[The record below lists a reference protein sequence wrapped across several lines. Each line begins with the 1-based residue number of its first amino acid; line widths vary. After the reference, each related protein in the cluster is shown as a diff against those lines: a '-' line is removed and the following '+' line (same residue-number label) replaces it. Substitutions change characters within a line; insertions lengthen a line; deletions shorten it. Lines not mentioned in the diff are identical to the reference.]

1 LVVALGAAVV
11 VVGAVPRVW
20 AADQVP
26 AAAMKE
32 ADEIWKSRCF
42 TCHGMTGKGDGPAG
56 VALTPKPRDLTSKDW
71 QKGATDAHIE
81 KIILE
86 GGAAVGLSVLMP
98 ANPDLAS
105 KPDVIKGL
113 RKVVRDLEGK

>member
-1 LVVALGAAVV
+1 MLGLAAAAALLGGVVQPVC
-11 VVGAVPRVW
+11 
-20 AADQVP
+20 AADKVP
-26 AAAMKE
+26 AAAIKE

-42 TCHGMTGKGDGPAG
+42 TCHGMAGKGDGPAG
-56 VALTPKPRDLTSKDW
+56 VALTPKPRDLSVKEW
-71 QKGATDAHIE
+71 QKGVTDAHIE

-113 RKVVRDLEGK
+113 RSIVRGLEGK